1 MTKRDNA
8 NYDVFWD
15 RQTKK
20 YGITRY
26 EKFIIH
32 EILKRNPRKVFEVGI
47 GNGFPIGIALY
58 QKSGGGV
65 DVQGCDISVKLV
77 SAAKKNLGKQSDD
90 TCIFAGEVDE
100 YHGCEKY
107 DVIYCVRTSWCIT
120 DFENTIKKM
129 ISMTENGYVI
139 FDIMQKESL
148 YYVKQACL
156 YAKWKMLRFL
166 GVYLEEHMK
175 LFFYSRYKIE
185 RLLKDNSISFH
196 SYSETEITKSK
207 DYWNTPKR
215 FYVCRIKE
223 KKE

>member
-32 EILKRNPRKVFEVGI
+32 EILKRNPQKVFEVGI
-47 GNGFPIGIALY
+47 GNGFPIGMALY

-107 DVIYCVRTSWCIT
+107 DVIYCVRTSWYIT

-139 FDIMQKESL
+139 FDIIAEREPVLRETGVSVFEMEN
-148 YYVKQACL
+148 VKIFRRL
-156 YAKWKMLRFL
+156 FRRTYEIVFL
-166 GVYLEEHMK
+166 
-175 LFFYSRYKIE
+175 FQI
-185 RLLKDNSISFH
+185 
-196 SYSETEITKSK
+196 
-207 DYWNTPKR
+207 
-215 FYVCRIKE
+215 
-223 KKE
+223 